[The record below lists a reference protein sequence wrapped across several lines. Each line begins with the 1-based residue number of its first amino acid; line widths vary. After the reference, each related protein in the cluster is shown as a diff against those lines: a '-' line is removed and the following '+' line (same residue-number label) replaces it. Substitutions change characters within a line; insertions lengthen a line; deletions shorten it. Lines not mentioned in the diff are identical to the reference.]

1 MCKWCVCG
9 VSLCTNFFVDDVV
22 VFVVLFSNYVVDVFR
37 VFCVVFFLG
46 EGLSPSKIDNH
57 QRSKGSVL
65 RMV

>member
-37 VFCVVFFLG
+37 VFLCCFPFGGGVIAV
-46 EGLSPSKIDNH
+46 KI
-57 QRSKGSVL
+57 
-65 RMV
+65 

>member
-1 MCKWCVCG
+1 MFKWCVCG
-9 VSLCTNFFVDDVV
+9 VSLCTNFVVDDVV

-37 VFCVVFFLG
+37 VFLCCFLLG
-46 EGLSPSKIDNH
+46 EGLSPSKFEYH